1 MQMKKKYTYIR
12 PQAVV
17 MDIEPVSLCASS
29 SSFNIDT
36 QSQGD
41 EDEDF
46 SKGHRGTWGNLWAEN
61 M

>member
-1 MQMKKKYTYIR
+1 MKKKYTYIR
-12 PQAVV
+12 PQAEV

-29 SSFNIDT
+29 FDIDK
-36 QSQGD
+36 QSEGY

-46 SKGHRGTWGNLWAEN
+46 SRGHRGTWGNLWAET

>member
-1 MQMKKKYTYIR
+1 MKKKYTYVR
-12 PQAVV
+12 PQVVV
-17 MDIEPVSLCASS
+17 MDVDSMSLCA

-36 QSQGD
+36 KSQGD
-41 EDEDF
+41 EEEDF

>member
-1 MQMKKKYTYIR
+1 
-12 PQAVV
+12 

-29 SSFNIDT
+29 FDIDT
-36 QSQGD
+36 QSQGY

-46 SKGHRGTWGNLWAEN
+46 SRGHRGTWGNLWAEN

>member
-1 MQMKKKYTYIR
+1 MKMKKKYTYIR
-12 PQAVV
+12 PQAEV

-29 SSFNIDT
+29 FDIDK
-36 QSQGD
+36 QSEGY

-46 SKGHRGTWGNLWAEN
+46 SRGHRGTWGNLWAEN